1 MIDDTTLNKS
11 AIIYGC
17 LKRIADEVQ
26 GDFKRRKILR
36 FKIPSFLICFV
47 LAERRLGIPQSS
59 RETFDLFYRNSLTS
73 KKSAITMKHMFGF
86 RDVAVLS
93 YEKLQQP
100 ILEAI
105 VEHHLRDFEVLI
117 KELSL

>member
-11 AIIYGC
+11 AIIYCC
-17 LKRIADEVQ
+17 LKRIADEMQ

-59 RETFDLFYRNSLTS
+59 RETIDLLYLNSLISEKNLPLPRNTWLAFEKSQSLLRKTS
-73 KKSAITMKHMFGF
+73 TT
-86 RDVAVLS
+86 
-93 YEKLQQP
+93 YP
-100 ILEAI
+100 
-105 VEHHLRDFEVLI
+105 
-117 KELSL
+117 